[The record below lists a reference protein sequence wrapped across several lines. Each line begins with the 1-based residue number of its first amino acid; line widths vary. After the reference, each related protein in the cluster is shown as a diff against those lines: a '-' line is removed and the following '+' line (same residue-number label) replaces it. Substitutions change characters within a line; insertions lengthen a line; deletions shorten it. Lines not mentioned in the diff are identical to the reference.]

1 LSASPKLVKQIGV
14 VFAQQERLM
23 EVNRGLLEKCRT
35 QSPDTVEI
43 AAMAAIL
50 HSFYTGIENLFKR
63 ITLETGGAMPHSE
76 FWHGD
81 LLESMRTVMSER
93 PAVIGDELRARLKGY
108 LDFRHVFRHAYTFE
122 MNWSRMAPLA
132 LGMEETLRILKDEV
146 NAFLASIGQELIA

>member
-1 LSASPKLVKQIGV
+1 MSASPKLVKQIGV

-23 EVNRGLLEKCRT
+23 EINRGLLEKCRT

-81 LLESMRTVMSER
+81 LLESMRSVMPER
-93 PAVIGDELRARLKGY
+93 PAVIGDDLRSRLKGY

-122 MNWSRMAPLA
+122 LNWSRMAPLA
-132 LGMEETLRILKDEV
+132 LGMEETLQILKDEV
-146 NAFLASIGQELIA
+146 NAFLVSIGQESIT